1 MGNGCYSLCSSNS
14 LTIKLIFHE
23 GTTRMVTGK
32 RLAGEVMFEFPDCMV
47 CHADSFFIGQ
57 PIPSLGIDD
66 KLRNGDAYF
75 VLPLDS
81 FTNNVLSAS
90 SLASLGN
97 NPNKRS
103 APVNFKNPAFEY
115 IKGSK
120 GRVLIK
126 VAPEFMIK
134 LLQRGKEED
143 DCAST
148 STTSPSDGNF
158 LCSTPELKKHY
169 EQLVGP
175 KGQIWSPKLDT
186 ISEYKIRYSPC
197 KLIGLEWKEKE

>member
-1 MGNGCYSLCSSNS
+1 MGNGCYSSNS
-14 LTIKLIFHE
+14 STIKLILHE
-23 GTTRMVTGK
+23 GTTRTVNGK
-32 RLAGEVMFEFPDCMV
+32 TLAGEIMFEFPDCMV

-66 KLRNGDAYF
+66 KLRNGETYF

-81 FTNNVLSAS
+81 FTNKVLSAS

-97 NPNKRS
+97 YNNPNKR

-115 IKGSK
+115 IKGSN

-134 LLQRGKEED
+134 LLQRRKEEE
-143 DCAST
+143 DCAT
-148 STTSPSDGNF
+148 STTTSPNF

-197 KLIGLEWKEKE
+197 RLIGLEWKEKE

>member
-1 MGNGCYSLCSSNS
+1 MGNGCYTSNLS
-14 LTIKLIFHE
+14 TIKVIFHD
-23 GTTRMVTGK
+23 GTTRMVIGK
-32 RLAGEVMFEFPDCMV
+32 KLAGEIMFEYPDCMI

-66 KLRNGDAYF
+66 KLKNNDTYF

-81 FTNNVLSAS
+81 FTNKVLSAS
-90 SLASLGN
+90 SLATLGSN
-97 NPNKRS
+97 NSNDNNKRGH
-103 APVNFKNPAFEY
+103 VNFKNPAFEY
-115 IKGSK
+115 IKGSN

-134 LLQRGKEED
+134 LLQRGNKEED
-143 DCAST
+143 EDCGST
-148 STTSPSDGNF
+148 SSTSPNF
-158 LCSTPELKKHY
+158 LCSTPELRKHY
-169 EQLVGP
+169 EQLVGA

-197 KLIGLEWKEKE
+197 RLIGLEWREKE